1 MPIIQEI
8 ENLLSF
14 YEKELDDTLN
24 FWYKFGI
31 DRKNG
36 GFFTC
41 LERDGTVY
49 DSDKS
54 VWAQGR
60 GLWVFSKAYND
71 IKKDDRYIE
80 AAEKSYRFI
89 KQHCYDNDGTIEW
102 APVFNAWKAAGV
114 KNRTVSLWVR
124 GFANG
129 ESILLKHTLT
139 FDANGNWTISD

>member
-1 MPIIQEI
+1 MPIIHEI
-8 ENLLSF
+8 ENLLRF

-71 IKKDDRYIE
+71 IKKDDRFMNVLQCVLHHVMFIDIRDIPKGNQSLALRNAASLVVGNRHNVVPE
-80 AAEKSYRFI
+80 ADAEAGQLRIRRF
-89 KQHCYDNDGTIEW
+89 QFLE
-102 APVFNAWKAAGV
+102 
-114 KNRTVSLWVR
+114 
-124 GFANG
+124 
-129 ESILLKHTLT
+129 
-139 FDANGNWTISD
+139 